1 VGCGCIKGNTN
12 VFGGNQH
19 KLPEEAR
26 QLQIYFSAQYFAL
39 KCGSF
44 LARFTYP
51 IMKDDVKCFGGND
64 CYLLAFG
71 VATIFV
77 GLAVITLISGS
88 SHYIHVQSNG
98 NMLLKVF
105 NCIKVNMN
113 NFLQIITFNSF
124 IFSTQS

>member
-1 VGCGCIKGNTN
+1 MVIIGLSITIIGCGCIKGNTN

-51 IMKDDVKCFGGND
+51 IMKEDVKCFGEND

-71 VATIFV
+71 VAAFFV
-77 GLAVITLISGS
+77 GLAVTVLIFGN
-88 SHYIHVQSNG
+88 SHYIHVQSSG
-98 NMLLKVF
+98 NMLVKVF
-105 NCIKVNMN
+105 SCIKVK
-113 NFLQIITFNSF
+113 I
-124 IFSTQS
+124 

>member
-1 VGCGCIKGNTN
+1 MFVITGLIITIIGCGCIKGNTN

-19 KLPEEAR
+19 KLPDEAR

-51 IMKDDVKCFGGND
+51 IMKEDVKCFGNDD
-64 CYLLAFG
+64 CYALAYG

-77 GLAVITLISGS
+77 LLAVLALISGKS
-88 SHYIHVQSNG
+88 YYIHVQSNG

-105 NCIKVNMN
+105 NCIKV
-113 NFLQIITFNSF
+113 SF
-124 IFSTQS
+124 